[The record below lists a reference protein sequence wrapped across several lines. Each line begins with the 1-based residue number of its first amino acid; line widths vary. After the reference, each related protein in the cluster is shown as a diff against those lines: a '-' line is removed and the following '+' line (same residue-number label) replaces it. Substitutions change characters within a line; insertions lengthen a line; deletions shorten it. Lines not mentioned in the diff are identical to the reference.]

1 MWLFV
6 KKCFTFEITLPHGY
20 TTVYKYIILLT
31 KNFDRRSLY
40 SKLSFF
46 TASPTSFTVTWGK
59 YLYSLGLDCS
69 NLTHLSPE
77 ALSVLIFAPNKDK
90 DSKSNPVF
98 AEKHA
103 VYLRKALASG
113 MKTILF
119 NSTNKTDSTFKID
132 KSKKGITYS
141 YVFLLNLDN
150 SKKKKKKKKRRNES
164 LLSNKMIYLIILFQ
178 SYWNFLIKERMYRKV
193 FLLNI
198 CK

>member
-1 MWLFV
+1 M
-6 KKCFTFEITLPHGY
+6 
-20 TTVYKYIILLT
+20 YKYIILLT

-40 SKLSFF
+40 SKFSCF
-46 TASPTSFTVTWGK
+46 TASPTSFTVTRGK

-98 AEKHA
+98 AEKHE
-103 VYLRKALASG
+103 VYLRKALPSG

-132 KSKKGITYS
+132 KSKK
-141 YVFLLNLDN
+141 
-150 SKKKKKKKKRRNES
+150 
-164 LLSNKMIYLIILFQ
+164 
-178 SYWNFLIKERMYRKV
+178 
-193 FLLNI
+193 
-198 CK
+198 